1 MKKSLLLLLICN
13 VMALSIH
20 AQNQSCGTMENWNK
34 MKDKDPNALLRME
47 QLEIKTQQWIKEN
60 AGPYKT
66 SSLITIPVVVH
77 VIYNAND
84 ENISD
89 AQIQSQ
95 IDVLNDDFRLL
106 NTDSLSD
113 THPFWPEAADCL
125 IEFCLALQD
134 PNGNST
140 NGITRTMTNLTSF
153 DNNGDEKF
161 TSSGGKD
168 NWDPT
173 KYLNIWVCNLDG
185 TGGTLGYATF
195 PSDLTSIPE
204 EDGVVIDYRA
214 FGTLGTAGTGGF
226 NVNDLGRTASHEVG
240 HWLNLR
246 HIWGD
251 AVCGDDFVSDT
262 EPAEEP
268 NYGCPSFPYN
278 DFNSCGSGANGEMYM
293 NYMDYVDD
301 ACMVMFTFGQS
312 DRMDATLSTE
322 RSALL
327 TSMGCS
333 PATGI
338 AKADIQ
344 PAVVNLF
351 PNPTTGNLTIEG
363 AEGMVTVYDIYGRLV
378 LVTNTNTLD
387 ISNAADGIYFVRVL
401 DEQGK
406 VYVGKVVKE

>member
-1 MKKSLLLLLICN
+1 MLVSLLL
-13 VMALSIH
+13 S
-20 AQNQSCGTMENWNK
+20 QK
-34 MKDKDPNALLRME
+34 
-47 QLEIKTQQWIKEN
+47 
-60 AGPYKT
+60 PYKT

-77 VIYNAND
+77 VIYNANE

-106 NTDSLSD
+106 NTDSLLD
-113 THPFWPEAADCL
+113 THPFWPDAADCQ

-226 NVNDLGRTASHEVG
+226 NVNDLGRTATHEVG

-262 EPAEEP
+262 EPAEAP
-268 NYGCPSFPYN
+268 NYGCPTFPYN
-278 DFNSCGSGANGEMYM
+278 ASNSCGSGVNGEMYM

-338 AKADIQ
+338 EQAGIQ
-344 PAVVNLF
+344 PVSVNLF
-351 PNPTTGNLTIEG
+351 PNPTTGILTIEG
-363 AEGMVTVYDIYGRLV
+363 AGGLVNVYDMYGRLV
-378 LVTNTNTLD
+378 LTANSKILD
-387 ISNAADGIYFVRVL
+387 ITNAAKGIYFVRVA

-406 VYVGKVVKE
+406 EYVGKVVKE